1 MAKVQSIP
9 SQERALKKLNLKYIT
24 LFWESSSHL
33 VERQYFQAFPLAT
46 HIRYMVDVGK
56 QILLHLSG
64 RVIIDHCEAWQ
75 EGAGVVGRVDQ
86 AVDDVVTGRGYHRQ
100 LHLALTN
107 K

>member
-1 MAKVQSIP
+1 M
-9 SQERALKKLNLKYIT
+9 EYIT
-24 LFWESSSHL
+24 LFWESNSHL
-33 VERQYFQAFPLAT
+33 VEGQYFQTLPLAT
-46 HIRYMVDVGK
+46 HIRHVVNVSK
-56 QILLHLSG
+56 QVLLLSG
-64 RVIIDHCEAWQ
+64 RVIIGHCEAWQ